1 MLARIQKI
9 KRVLVGITKK
19 KKERRKKVRRSKWQQ
34 LNIGIIF
41 ETFIEKHK
49 KEAKK
54 PKVIGKYNK

>member
-1 MLARIQKI
+1 M
-9 KRVLVGITKK
+9 
-19 KKERRKKVRRSKWQQ
+19 RRSKWQQ